1 LNWAAK
7 QCRIV
12 DGWSSLDTT
21 RVTRVAGKP
30 KSRPMCRIKEKI
42 VNDNSVSRRL
52 FMAAAAAAPAVP
64 ALLASDRIAIFDPPP
79 SRVRIVAAT
88 AASVVGPARFTPAE
102 VKQIA
107 AQGKDVQI
115 TLPKDA
121 DELNKVL
128 PEADV
133 VFGSL
138 NAEWFAKAKNL
149 RWFQATEAGMER
161 ILFPELIKSNVVVTN
176 MARMFAP
183 AITETAIGML
193 LSLTRGLN
201 KYYFPQFQQRKFNSE
216 RNLVEVDGMTMG
228 IVGMGGIGQSLA
240 MRAHYGFNMKILGT
254 DAKPL
259 ATPIFVDT
267 LREPGWLME
276 MVPQVDILVSAAPAT
291 KETEGMFNEKVFR
304 AMKKTAYF
312 LNLSRGALID
322 ENALARALK
331 EGWIA
336 GAGVDA
342 TRAEPLPSSHPY
354 WDCPNLILTCH
365 SAGFSPQRQ
374 VRLIGLL
381 ADNVRRYS
389 SGLPLENVVD
399 KQRGY

>member
-1 LNWAAK
+1 MT
-7 QCRIV
+7 
-12 DGWSSLDTT
+12 DS
-21 RVTRVAGKP
+21 
-30 KSRPMCRIKEKI
+30 
-42 VNDNSVSRRL
+42 SVSRRL
-52 FMAAAAAAPAVP
+52 FLAAAAAAPAAP
-64 ALLASDRIAIFDPPP
+64 MPLTSDRIAVFTPPP
-79 SRVRIVAAT
+79 DRIRIVTAT
-88 AASVVGPARFTPAE
+88 ASSVVTPPRYTAAE
-102 VKQIA
+102 IKQIQS
-107 AQGKDVQI
+107 QGKDVQI
-115 TLPKDA
+115 TLPANA
-121 DELNKVL
+121 DELNQAL

-133 VFGSL
+133 VFGAI
-138 NAEWFAKAKNL
+138 NAEMLAKAKKL
-149 RWFQATEAGMER
+149 RWMQATEAGMER
-161 ILFPELIKSNVVVTN
+161 VLFPELIKSDVVVTN

-183 AITETAIGML
+183 AISETAIAML

-201 KYYFPQFQQRKFNSE
+201 KYYIPQFQKRTFNSE

-228 IVGMGGIGQSLA
+228 IVGLGGIGQATA
-240 MRAHYGFNMKILGT
+240 MRAHYGFNMRILAT
-254 DAKPL
+254 DAKPM

-291 KETEGMFNEKVFR
+291 KETESRFNEKVFR

-312 LNLSRGALID
+312 LNLSRGALVD
-322 ENALARALK
+322 ENSLVRALK

-365 SAGFSPQRQ
+365 SAGFAPQRQ
-374 VRLIGLL
+374 IRLVGLL
-381 ADNVRRYS
+381 ADNVRRYAT
-389 SGLPLENVVD
+389 GLPLMNVVD